1 MGKQSLLPLKYA
13 IKTTLKYKKNI
24 MYRFDFWQGRETR
37 KHHHTQHT
45 LHWRQNGSRFCI
57 LANSVREL
65 HCYFLRVSKELCM
78 YVSSGTESNG
88 PIYFEF
94 RRQRNIIL
102 SIDVAAPLPAKKQ
115 SKMHFTAASLVMTD
129 FRIASMT
136 NHNKS
141 QKLDLQLWSVSNFM
155 CCFSLPFVFV
165 KLKIFSPRLFD
176 EF

>member
-1 MGKQSLLPLKYA
+1 
-13 IKTTLKYKKNI
+13 
-24 MYRFDFWQGRETR
+24 
-37 KHHHTQHT
+37 
-45 LHWRQNGSRFCI
+45 
-57 LANSVREL
+57 
-65 HCYFLRVSKELCM
+65 M

-102 SIDVAAPLPAKKQ
+102 SIDVAACLPAKKQ

-165 KLKIFSPRLFD
+165 KLKISHLDYLTNFVWFLTSQNHRKRSKICMQRVSCDERGAAAWCCSPAATKGFYNSYVKS
-176 EF
+176 

>member
-1 MGKQSLLPLKYA
+1 MPWKLHQHKKILCIVLTFDKEGKLES
-13 IKTTLKYKKNI
+13 II
-24 MYRFDFWQGRETR
+24 
-37 KHHHTQHT
+37 TQHT

-57 LANSVREL
+57 LAHSVREL
-65 HCYFLRVSKELCM
+65 HCYFLRASKELCM